1 MPFDQGSPQFGLND
15 AKVAVWNATN
25 SYGTLTDVMSV
36 QMAQTTLQ
44 FINAILTGDDQET
57 ATASNLIGGQL
68 QFRFGGLNPS
78 MLAVI
83 TGKSVTTISSVNQ
96 LQFEGGD
103 RMPYFGMIVKA
114 LSAEVGD
121 TWIFVPKCKI
131 MSDFVIAQNEYGQF
145 TTPELTVKFVNDD
158 TWGLANVITHP
169 TDVAI
174 TVIPPVNI
182 AQVS

>member
-1 MPFDQGSPQFGLND
+1 MPFDQGAPTFGAAD
-15 AKVAVWNATN
+15 AKVAVYNETDD
-25 SYGTLTDVMSV
+25 YGTLTDVMSV

-44 FINAILTGDDQET
+44 FVNAVLNGDDQIT
-57 ATASNLIGGQL
+57 ATASALVGAQL

-83 TGKSVTTISSVNQ
+83 TGKSVTSSASVNQ
-96 LQFEGGD
+96 LMFEGGE
-103 RMPYFGMIVKA
+103 RMPYFGFIVKA

-121 TWIFVPKCKI
+121 TWIFLPKCKI

-145 TTPELTVKFVNDD
+145 TTPEVTVQCVPDE

-174 TVIPPVNI
+174 TVMPPANI
-182 AQVS
+182 APIS

>member
-1 MPFDQGSPQFGLND
+1 MPFDQGSPQFGLAD
-15 AKVAVWNATN
+15 GKVAVWTATDT
-25 SYGTLTDVMSV
+25 YGAVTDVMSI

-44 FINAILTGDDQET
+44 FVNAVLNGDDQIT
-57 ATASNLIGGQL
+57 ATASNLIGAQL

-96 LQFEGGD
+96 LQYKGGD
-103 RMPYFGMIVKA
+103 KMPYFGLIVKA
-114 LSAEVGD
+114 LSAETGD
-121 TWIFVPKCKI
+121 TWIFLPKCKI
-131 MSDFVIAQNEYGQF
+131 MSDFTLMQAEYGTF
-145 TTPELTVKFVNDD
+145 TTPELTVQCVTDE

-174 TVIPPVNI
+174 TVMPPANI
-182 AQVS
+182 AEVA